1 MREADTGAV
10 SGLQAASGEALN
22 PVANASFGEDL
33 DTKVSSRLNLNREF
47 LGGGRAD
54 PSGGRAHSRRTLS
67 SLLSVSMYT
76 TGRGGWHLD
85 TQSDVP
91 DAIRPWPCKEHPLDA
106 TCILLNPDVSDGHRA
121 VHHPLDGLACQ
132 ASLGRF
138 LKRPN
143 DARPARASVGCFA
156 TKLRALGTESILML
170 CLSHQSRMN
179 DTSDHHQNAASEV
192 TFYDNSPSGFLANGH
207 RYIGNR
213 LLLTISIFQ
222 GPRGPPVPR
231 TSASVS
237 RFQVQR
243 SPTLGTEP
251 ATTASNLLSVN
262 ARYLRYRAPECKQQL
277 PKSPTYVPQRSE
289 GDQKASH

>member
-1 MREADTGAV
+1 MQRLKSHSTTTLRLDFWQMGIDTLV
-10 SGLQAASGEALN
+10 FRI
-22 PVANASFGEDL
+22 SF
-33 DTKVSSRLNLNREF
+33 EF
-47 LGGGRAD
+47 NG
-54 PSGGRAHSRRTLS
+54 
-67 SLLSVSMYT
+67 
-76 TGRGGWHLD
+76 
-85 TQSDVP
+85 
-91 DAIRPWPCKEHPLDA
+91 
-106 TCILLNPDVSDGHRA
+106 
-121 VHHPLDGLACQ
+121 
-132 ASLGRF
+132 
-138 LKRPN
+138 
-143 DARPARASVGCFA
+143 ARPKSTFLIFSV
-156 TKLRALGTESILML
+156 LHDR
-170 CLSHQSRMN
+170 H
-179 DTSDHHQNAASEV
+179 
-192 TFYDNSPSGFLANGH
+192 P
-207 RYIGNR
+207 GNR